1 LGNVRWALG
10 RKLLVSGES
19 KNMSLLKS
27 VIQKLLREPV
37 LQQPSSEFEITR
49 TWGLWP
55 DRNLNPLTRNPRR
68 YFSQSDEDGIIE
80 KILFRLGVDN
90 RGKILELGVGDGR
103 ENNSLALIA
112 KGWDSYWIGGEDLS
126 FNFPISQNHHFKK
139 TWIALHN
146 VVDLTTEALVKLNAN
161 NRSVDVVSIDLDGND
176 WHFVSKLLES
186 SLYPNLWICEYN
198 AKFPPGSNWVM
209 PYDEAHTWQSD
220 DYFGASF
227 TSFVALFRKHGYF
240 PVACSVQ
247 GANVFFVREDHRSK
261 FLDIGVEEE
270 SLYQPPFYYLVPKWG
285 HSISSRTIE
294 SIFQFPKD

>member
-1 LGNVRWALG
+1 MIFSKKTIGP
-10 RKLLVSGES
+10 GES
-19 KNMSLLKS
+19 KNMGVFRA
-27 VIQKLLREPV
+27 VIQKIVGEPV
-37 LQQPSSEFEITR
+37 IQQPSSEFEITK

-80 KILFRLGVDN
+80 KVLFRLGIDN
-90 RGKILELGVGDGR
+90 QGKILELGVGDGR

-112 KGWDSYWIGGEDLS
+112 KGWESYWIGGENLS
-126 FNFPISQNHHFKK
+126 FNFPVSQKHHFKK
-139 TWIALHN
+139 TWITLHN
-146 VVDLTTEALVKLNAN
+146 VVNLTTEALAKLNAN

-176 WHFVSKLLES
+176 WHLVSKLLES
-186 SLYPNLWICEYN
+186 SLHPNIWICEYN
-198 AKFPPGSNWVM
+198 AKFPPGSSWVM
-209 PYDEAHTWQSD
+209 PYDEAHTWQGD

-261 FLDIGVEEE
+261 FLDIGLEEN
-270 SLYQPPFYYLVPKWG
+270 SLYQPPLYYLVPKWG
-285 HSISSRTIE
+285 HPISTRTIE
-294 SIFQFPKD
+294 SIFQLPND